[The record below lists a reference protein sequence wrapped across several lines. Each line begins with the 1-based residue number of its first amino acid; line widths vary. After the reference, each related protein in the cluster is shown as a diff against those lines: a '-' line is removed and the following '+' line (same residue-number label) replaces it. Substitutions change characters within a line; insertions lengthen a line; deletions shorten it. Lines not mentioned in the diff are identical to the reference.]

1 MDGLGAAEPGM
12 RVEDKLTAFVAD
24 LDVGALPDV
33 ARESV
38 GTLLLDTS
46 ACMLAGL
53 GDPVTDQVRAQI
65 LARGGAAESSLVGDP
80 IRVPAPQA
88 ALHNGMLAHWSEWD
102 DTYDPGAVH
111 GSAVIFPTLLAV
123 GEACGACD
131 ASGEQ
136 FLCAAGAAFEV
147 SCRIGKMLWHRAHGG
162 WLPTG
167 IAGLIGAAAGAA
179 KLAGLDRRGIGHTIG
194 LAATIAGASRQPILE
209 RASAKNAMA
218 GIAALNATTA
228 LDLVRAGLHAPGSY
242 LGGAFGLSAL
252 LAPDADL
259 GAAVDGLGSRWD
271 VTAISLKP
279 WPSCRSTHGGIEMA
293 LDLVEREGVRA
304 EAIERVEIETS
315 QLMHELVGKPFAPEP
330 EPRVAAQ
337 FSLAYT
343 TALAFSHGRVG
354 LAQFGPE
361 RVLGDAAVHDL
372 AARVTVRAHDED
384 AVFRQHMTVHL
395 TDGRQLERRLE
406 DLKGMPQR
414 PLSDAELAAKLED
427 AAAGK
432 LPASAVDQVG
442 VACRAL
448 EQDGIAPLMDILRT
462 ARAI

>member
-1 MDGLGAAEPGM
+1 M
-12 RVEDKLTAFVAD
+12 RVEEELTAFVAD
-24 LDVGALPDV
+24 LDAGALPDA
-33 ARESV
+33 ARKSV

-65 LARGGAAESSLVGDP
+65 VARGGAGESGLVGDRT
-80 IRVPAPQA
+80 RVPAPQA

-123 GEACGACD
+123 GEACGAG
-131 ASGEQ
+131 GEQ
-136 FLCAAGAAFEV
+136 FLCAAVAAFEV
-147 SCRIGKMLWHRAHGG
+147 SCRIGRMLWHRAHGG

-179 KLAGLDRRGIGHTIG
+179 KLGGLDRHGIGHVIG
-194 LAATIAGASRQPILE
+194 LATTIAGASRQPILE

-228 LDLVRAGLHAPGSY
+228 LDLVRAGLHAPGLY

-259 GAAVDGLGSRWD
+259 GAAIDRLGSRWD
-271 VTAISLKP
+271 VSAISLKP

-293 LDLVEREGVRA
+293 LDLVQRDGVRA

-343 TALAFSHGRVG
+343 LALAFSHGRVA
-354 LAQFGPE
+354 LAQFRPE
-361 RVLGDAAVHDL
+361 RVLGDAAVRDL
-372 AARVTVRAHDED
+372 AERIDVRAHDED
-384 AVFRQHMTVHL
+384 AVFRQRMTVHL
-395 TDGRQLERRLE
+395 ADGRRLERRLE
-406 DLKGMPQR
+406 DLKGMPER

-432 LPASAVDQVG
+432 LSASAVDQVG
-442 VACRAL
+442 LACRAL
-448 EQDGIAPLMDILRT
+448 EQDGIAPLMDIQRT